1 MQLQSARKETLH
13 ASVRSH
19 SRTWLEVEG
28 ESYGND
34 WVFCSHFVSILDA
47 KSCNDGGHTRET

>member
-19 SRTWLEVEG
+19 GRTWLEVEG
-28 ESYGND
+28 ESDGND
-34 WVFCSHFVSILDA
+34 WVDFEA
-47 KSCNDGGHTRET
+47 